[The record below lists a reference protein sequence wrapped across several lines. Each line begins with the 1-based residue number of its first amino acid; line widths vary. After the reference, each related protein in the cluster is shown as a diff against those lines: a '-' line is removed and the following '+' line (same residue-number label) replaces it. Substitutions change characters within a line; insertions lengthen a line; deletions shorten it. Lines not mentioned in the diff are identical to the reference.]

1 MATDVLE
8 RNNVQ
13 VIGQGQQP
21 MVFAH
26 GFGCDQNMWRFI
38 IPAFEADY
46 RLVLFDYVGSGQS
59 DPKAY
64 DAGRYSQ
71 LEGYAQDLLEVCAAL
86 DLWNV
91 VLVGHSVSSMI
102 GLLAAIE
109 APDRFEQLV
118 MVSPSPCYIND
129 VENGYVG
136 GFEHQDIADLLDI
149 MERNYMGWASFLAPM
164 VMQNPDRPE
173 LTQELEGSF
182 CSTDPT
188 MAIRFAKATF
198 YSDNRDDLAKVSVP
212 SLVLQCTDD
221 AIAPVE
227 VGQYLNQHLPH
238 STFQLMQA
246 TGHCP
251 HMSHPDETIAL
262 MKTYLEAARN
272 G

>member
-1 MATDVLE
+1 MVTDVLE

-26 GFGCDQNMWRFI
+26 GFGCDQNMWRFV

-59 DPKAY
+59 GLKAY

-71 LEGYAQDLLEVCAAL
+71 LEGYAQDLLEVCTTL
-86 DLWNV
+86 DLRNI

-129 VENGYVG
+129 AEAGYVG
-136 GFEHQDIADLLDI
+136 GFEHQDIDDLIDI
-149 MERNYMGWASFLAPM
+149 MERNYIGWASVLAPV
-164 VMQNPDRPE
+164 VMQNLDRPE
-173 LTQELEGSF
+173 LAQDLEDSF
-182 CSTDPT
+182 CSTDPS

-198 YSDNRDDLAKVSVP
+198 YGDNRDDLARAPVP
-212 SLVLQCTDD
+212 SLILQCSED
-221 AIAPVE
+221 AIAPPE
-227 VGQYLNQHLPH
+227 VGQYLHQHLPH
-238 STFQLMQA
+238 STLQMMQA

-251 HMSHPDETIAL
+251 HMSHPDETSAL
-262 MKTYLEAARN
+262 IKTYLEAARN